1 MITRE
6 IRAGNGT
13 HTGRMLGY
21 CPDCGLYHEGQKAAA
36 TCGALQMA
44 ASPSEEAIAWGAHKT
59 ALARLVS
66 PPTARVGRAVR

>member
-21 CPDCGLYHEGQKAAA
+21 CPDCGLYHQGRKGAAS
-36 TCGALQMA
+36 CVALQRVV
-44 ASPSEEAIAWGAHKT
+44 SPSEEAIAWGAHKT
-59 ALARLVS
+59 VLTRLVS
-66 PPTARVGRAVR
+66 PPPASR